1 MRTAKDKVDEHQQ
14 NGVYKVTCSC
24 GLNYI
29 GETSRSLK
37 FRLKEHGANIRNQC
51 VRTFSLMEHLEKSK
65 HHICLEDSSLL
76 AKENHYFKRIFREAL
91 EIIKHPNNLN
101 RDGGFEVSKNW
112 VPLIKCQN
120 KSDLSRFQ
128 PFLDI

>member
-1 MRTAKDKVDEHQQ
+1 MILLKMAGILIIFQTLWIIIICRTLWVE
-14 NGVYKVTCSC
+14 G

-29 GETSRSLK
+29 GETGWSLK
-37 FRLKEHGANIRNQC
+37 VRLKEHGADICNQRVC
-51 VRTFSLMEHLEKSK
+51 TSALAEHSEKSK

-76 AKENHYFKRIFREAL
+76 AKENHYFKRRFREAL
-91 EIIKHPNNLN
+91 EIIKHHNNHN

-120 KSDLSRFQ
+120 KSELSRF
-128 PFLDI
+128 